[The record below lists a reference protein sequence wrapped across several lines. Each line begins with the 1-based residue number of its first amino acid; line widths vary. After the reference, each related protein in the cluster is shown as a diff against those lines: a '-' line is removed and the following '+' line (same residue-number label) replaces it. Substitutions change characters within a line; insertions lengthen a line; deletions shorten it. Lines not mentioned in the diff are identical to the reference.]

1 MAVKINGLKSLLS
14 ELENLYGKRNIEKAV
29 DKALIAGAEVIAN
42 GLRKNFHDFEDTGA
56 SIREITI
63 TNPRSS
69 NGRRLIQIH
78 WKGEEDRWK
87 IIHMNEYGTIK
98 NPNPRGKGKIDQTLR
113 EGQKRYYDVIQQEIS
128 RLIS

>member
-1 MAVKINGLKSLLS
+1 MAIKINGLKNLLS
-14 ELENLYGKRNIEKAV
+14 ELEKLYGKKNIERAV
-29 DKALIAGAEVIAN
+29 DKALIAGAEVIAD
-42 GLRKNFHDFEDTGA
+42 GLRKNFYDFKDTGA

-63 TNPRSS
+63 TKPRTS

-78 WKGEEDRWK
+78 WQGEDERWK

-113 EGQKRYYDVIQQEIS
+113 EGQRRYYNVIQQEIS
-128 RLIS
+128 RLTS

>member
-1 MAVKINGLKSLLS
+1 MSIKINGLKNLLS
-14 ELENLYGKRNIEKAV
+14 ELEKLYGKKNIERAV
-29 DKALIAGAEVIAN
+29 DKALIAGAEVIAD
-42 GLRKNFHDFEDTGA
+42 GLRKNFYDFKDTGA

-63 TNPRSS
+63 TKPRTS

-78 WKGEEDRWK
+78 WQGEDERWK

-113 EGQKRYYDVIQQEIS
+113 EGQRRYYNVIQQEIS
-128 RLIS
+128 RLTS